1 MLVYFQ
7 GRGDWFFND
16 NPNNK
21 FGPLLAH
28 NFVFKDTETGE
39 TESTNEF
46 FRLYDGI
53 DQKRCNE
60 FVGVFKLSKKDIA
73 IYLSSNNLD
82 HVEELRPCVHEYSG
96 FYISLEENDYLSLSK
111 NDFDNCFFLIQKEI
125 DMSCFEHKKISNIPY
140 VINNMLTV
148 YNESEASDS
157 FGENDGIDQ
166 DKPMVYFRGHGDW
179 FLNDD
184 GAGSGYTRTKVEH
197 RVIDPNHQRTQHSFF
212 YWPNDVID
220 GVFQLTDSDYKK
232 YRLTG
237 SIDKEEI
244 TRLSPCSHPD
254 SAFKNLVDKGQIP
267 DEIFDKCYFEIKRN
281 RFPELALKR
290 RPERRDIGKLEW
302 SLEFIK
308 EIDQSISDAEHKPN
322 IIDNKSSTFDELKV
336 SINKLAEVILGMAIH
351 KHNYDPKNPTQT
363 AYKSIQK
370 SLNSKQISIETS
382 IIEKCLA
389 YGREVYSDRTT
400 RKNDE
405 GKVLSYNREMKTNI
419 PLQDFLK
426 LFDGMAMA
434 DYGHDHAS
442 TINNTSGG
450 KNGSIPSSFK
460 KIEGYKLSIGSDAV
474 RNYLNTAKN
483 LFHLS
488 DQ

>member
-157 FGENDGIDQ
+157 FSENDGIDQ

-184 GAGSGYTRTKVEH
+184 GSGSGYTRTKVEH
-197 RVIDPNHQRTQHSFF
+197 RVIDPDHPRTQHSFF

-220 GVFQLTDSDYKK
+220 GVFQLTDSDYSK
-232 YRLTG
+232 YRSVG
-237 SIDKEEI
+237 SINKEEI
-244 TRLSPCSHPD
+244 TRLSPCCHPD
-254 SAFKNLVDKGQIP
+254 SAFHKLVDKGRLP
-267 DEIFDKCYFEIKRN
+267 AEIFGNCYFEIKRN

-290 RPERRDIGKLEW
+290 RPERRDIGKLDW

-308 EIDQSISDAEHKPN
+308 VTDQSVL
-322 IIDNKSSTFDELKV
+322 DNKLSHHATTYHDSPVENKIDKTTPKKLNSNRNSSTHENRVESISKLVVWLIAEAKKDNEELDPFNLDLTKKELFGILCAWEKKRDNYCDRTWRKLANLDSCKKTWRHIKENICNV
-336 SINKLAEVILGMAIH
+336 RGEGAPSKEAKNVNFYEKIMQKINK
-351 KHNYDPKNPTQT
+351 
-363 AYKSIQK
+363 
-370 SLNSKQISIETS
+370 
-382 IIEKCLA
+382 
-389 YGREVYSDRTT
+389 
-400 RKNDE
+400 
-405 GKVLSYNREMKTNI
+405 
-419 PLQDFLK
+419 
-426 LFDGMAMA
+426 
-434 DYGHDHAS
+434 
-442 TINNTSGG
+442 
-450 KNGSIPSSFK
+450 
-460 KIEGYKLSIGSDAV
+460 
-474 RNYLNTAKN
+474 
-483 LFHLS
+483 
-488 DQ
+488 